1 MNLFVGNLPFDL
13 TPDDLREAFERYGTV
28 TSYKIITERHGGA
41 SRGFGFVDMPNER
54 EARAAIA
61 GLHGRNLKGKAIV
74 VADAARPPRGADAGE

>member
-1 MNLFVGNLPFDL
+1 MNLFVGNLSFD
-13 TPDDLREAFERYGTV
+13 TSNDDVQDAFEKYGTV
-28 TSYKIITERHGGA
+28 ASCKIVTERHGGA